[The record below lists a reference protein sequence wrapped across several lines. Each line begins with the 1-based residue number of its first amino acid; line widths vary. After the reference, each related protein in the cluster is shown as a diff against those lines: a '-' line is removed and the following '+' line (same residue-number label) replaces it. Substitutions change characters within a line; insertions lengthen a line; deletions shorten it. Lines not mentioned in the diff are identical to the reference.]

1 MKWKLIIIFLLIH
14 PLLHAGVIEVGRNK
28 AITGLK
34 RGVAM
39 AASGDTVLL
48 YPGQYREGTIVIDKP
63 LYLIGVGNPVLD
75 GGLKDEILVLTGQ
88 NILVKGIH
96 FMNAGYSS
104 VNDLAAIKIIDA
116 RFVVVDSN
124 LVYNANF
131 AIHIANS
138 TETVISNNTIM
149 GEAKSEQSAGNGIH
163 LWKCDNMLVENNRV
177 EGHRDGIYFEFVT
190 NSTIQHNLSTR
201 NIRYGLH
208 FMFSHNDAYLENV
221 FTGNGAGVAVMYSKN
236 VLMIRN
242 EFNQNWGPSAY
253 GLLLKEIS
261 DSRIYHN
268 IFNLNTIGIMMEGS
282 NRIDVAMNG
291 FTGNGWALKVQA
303 SCMENTFHHNNFSGN
318 TFDVA
323 TNGTIV
329 LNHFSRNYWDH
340 YEGYDRNADRLG
352 DIPYHPVSMYAMVIE
367 QNPNSLLLLRSFMVG
382 LLEKAEKAIPSLTPE
397 NLIDEQPLMT
407 ALTL

>member
-1 MKWKLIIIFLLIH
+1 MKHWLIICLC
-14 PLLHAGVIEVGRNK
+14 LLHPAVYAAIIEVGDKK
-28 AITGLK
+28 AVTRLREAI
-34 RGVAM
+34 
-39 AASGDTVLL
+39 AAAAAGDTVLL

-63 LYLIGVGNPVLD
+63 LSLIGVGKPVLD
-75 GGLKDEILVLTGQ
+75 GGHKNEILVLTGQ
-88 NILVKGIH
+88 DILVKGIH
-96 FMNAGYSS
+96 FRDAGYSS

-116 RFVVVDSN
+116 TFVVVDSN
-124 LVYNANF
+124 VVGNANF

-138 TETVISNNTIM
+138 SRTVISNNIIR
-149 GEAKSEQSAGNGIH
+149 GEGKSEQRAGNGIH

-190 NSTIQHNLSTR
+190 NSTIQNNLSTR

-208 FMFSHNDAYLENV
+208 FMFSHNDAYLENI
-221 FTGNGAGVAVMYSKN
+221 FTQNGAGVAVMYSKQ

-242 EFNQNWGPSAY
+242 EFDRNWGPSAY

-261 DSRIYHN
+261 DSRIHHN

-282 NRIDVAMNG
+282 NRINVALNS
-291 FTGNGWALKVQA
+291 FTGNGWAIKVQA
-303 SCMENTFHHNNFSGN
+303 SCMENTFHYNNFSGN

-329 LNHFSRNYWDH
+329 LNHFYRNYWDH
-340 YEGYDRNADRLG
+340 YDGYDRDADRLG

-382 LLEKAEKAIPSLTPE
+382 LLERAEKAIPSLTPE

-407 ALTL
+407 ALAL